1 MEHRNIAFIGAGNMA
16 HAIIAGLV
24 NGGYPAKN
32 ITVSSPSE
40 VRREPLEKEFAIRV
54 LATTSV
60 LLKMPMSSY

>member
-40 VRREPLEKEFAIRV
+40 VRREPLEKEFAIQSTCDNISAV
-54 LATTSV
+54 ENADV
-60 LLKMPMSSY
+60 IP

>member
-40 VRREPLEKEFAIRV
+40 VRREPLEKEFAIQS
-54 LATTSV
+54 T
-60 LLKMPMSSY
+60 